1 MLLSL
6 PKYLIEKVQLVQN
19 CAARL
24 VVGRHKYDHSSPV
37 LKPLHWLPVED
48 RIVFKILLLTYKAL
62 NNQAPFYI
70 RDMLD
75 IYVPARKLRLSSK
88 CLLKVPISNIK
99 SYGDRAFSVAAPKL
113 WNQLPLNIRL
123 TLSSSVVSF
132 KSSKDLFIQ

>member
-1 MLLSL
+1 M
-6 PKYLIEKVQLVQN
+6 
-19 CAARL
+19 
-24 VVGRHKYDHSSPV
+24 
-37 LKPLHWLPVED
+37 
-48 RIVFKILLLTYKAL
+48 LLLTYKAL